1 MVWETFSN
9 RYVIVRNYCFFKWGT
24 RKLWVRSSTTWNN
37 WTSWISQSLTNNY
50 LLGHPWHQRSQRW
63 RLWQIRLQSL
73 KRSWWWY
80 LMDFT
85 GETTHLFLR
94 SFIDSVFH
102 SHNDSHFCSSYW
114 SHPLT
119 KYFFEIA
126 CMMDKKKRNSLLQ
139 RPKNNSKWKLKYRIC
154 LYIP

>member
-37 WTSWISQSLTNNY
+37 WTSWISQSFTNNY

-85 GETTHLFLR
+85 GKTTHLFLR
-94 SFIDSVFH
+94 SFIGSVFH

-114 SHPLT
+114 SHPLKKVLFWNCLHDGQKKEFITTET
-119 KYFFEIA
+119 KE
-126 CMMDKKKRNSLLQ
+126 
-139 RPKNNSKWKLKYRIC
+139 
-154 LYIP
+154 

>member
-9 RYVIVRNYCFFKWGT
+9 RYVHVIVRNYCLFNGDTW
-24 RKLWVRSSTTWNN
+24 KLWVPSSTTWNN
-37 WTSWISQSLTNNY
+37 WTYWISQSLTNQY
-50 LLGHPWHQRSQRW
+50 HCYFSGHPWHQRSQRW

-85 GETTHLFLR
+85 GKTTHLFLR
-94 SFIDSVFH
+94 SFIGSVFH

-114 SHPLT
+114 SHPLRKVLFLKLLAWWT
-119 KYFFEIA
+119 
-126 CMMDKKKRNSLLQ
+126 KKK
-139 RPKNNSKWKLKYRIC
+139 KEFITTETKE
-154 LYIP
+154 

>member
-1 MVWETFSN
+1 ML
-9 RYVIVRNYCFFKWGT
+9 FKRGT
-24 RKLWVRSSTTWNN
+24 RKLWVPTRTAWNN
-37 WTSWISQSLTNNY
+37 WTSWISQSFTNNY

-85 GETTHLFLR
+85 GKTTHLFLR
-94 SFIDSVFH
+94 SFIGSVFH

-114 SHPLT
+114 SHPLKKSTFLKLLAWWT
-119 KYFFEIA
+119 KKGIHYYRDQRIILNESWNTEYVCIYIR
-126 CMMDKKKRNSLLQ
+126 KVKTVSRNL
-139 RPKNNSKWKLKYRIC
+139 I
-154 LYIP
+154 